1 MSVFV
6 CGLAT
11 MKTEPPGPPSP
22 PLGPPRGTNFSRLNA
37 MAPRPP
43 CPAATWMSTSSTTTT
58 GTRGQPGALRTSRAL
73 AFQRNDA
80 DHASAGAVILEL
92 DRAIDFR
99 EQRVVLA
106 ETDVQAGPELAAAL
120 PNQNR
125 PAGDNVAVVP
135 LDAETLRVAVA
146 AVT

>member
-1 MSVFV
+1 
-6 CGLAT
+6 
-11 MKTEPPGPPSP
+11 P

-43 CPAATWMSTSSTTTT
+43 WPAATWMSTSSTNTT
-58 GTRGQPGALRTSRAL
+58 GTRGEAGALRTSGAL

-80 DHASAGAVILEL
+80 DHPAAGAMILEL
-92 DRAIDFR
+92 DRPVDFG

-106 ETDVQAGPELAAAL
+106 EADVQAGPELAAAL
-120 PNQNR
+120 PNENR
-125 PAGDNVAVVP
+125 SAGDNVAVVT
-135 LDAETLRVAVA
+135 LDAEALRVAVA